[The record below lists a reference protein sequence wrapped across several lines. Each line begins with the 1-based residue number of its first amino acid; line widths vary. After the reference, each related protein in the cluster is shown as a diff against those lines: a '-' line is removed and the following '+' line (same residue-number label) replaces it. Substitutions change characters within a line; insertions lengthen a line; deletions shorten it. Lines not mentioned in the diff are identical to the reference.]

1 MNVVNA
7 VLTNLTELLWYPL
20 RTLPGVLVLV
30 IWAAIA
36 GALAGLM
43 FRYTSNQKAL
53 ARVGDQ
59 IKANLLAMRLFKD
72 DLRVTFRSQA
82 GLLKAAGLRFWY
94 ALPAF
99 VAMLVPFVL
108 LLVQLALRFEYRPL
122 RPGEMA
128 VVELKLAPEAWE
140 TGQNAALE
148 TPPGVI
154 IQTPALRDAR
164 ENAIYWRISPQE
176 GATSGRLRWQVA
188 GQTVE
193 KELTVCD
200 DPQRPCTVSMQRPGV
215 SFWDRLLHPGE
226 PAFPADSPV
235 RAAIVH
241 YPPRQTPVFGFDI
254 PWWATFLVASILM
267 AFVLKPVLK
276 VRF

>member
-20 RTLPGVLVLV
+20 RPLPGVLVLV

-59 IKANLLAMRLFKD
+59 IKANLLAMRLFK
-72 DLRVTFRSQA
+72 TIA
-82 GLLKAAGLRFWY
+82 GHFPQPGRPAEGGGSAFWY

-193 KELTVCD
+193 KELAVCD